1 MSRLICNLIILKHI
15 LNYLTRSY
23 LPNWTQTYSGSQN
36 QIGPTDMCLSCIM
49 YMYNV
54 QDRHISVGP
63 IFCTGMFHLSGFI
76 SPVNSCFFS
85 VSKGDSIE
93 CMYLQEKDRMVFKN
107 STSLG
112 VRKDLHGVLLLDTAL
127 QTPAARPEDVIKLE
141 LPLAEVIKGSSIH
154 PPPPSPGEKPV
165 LQCSLADSFVVIF

>member
-1 MSRLICNLIILKHI
+1 MKIGVLDSQVCSWDSLIWETASPRTHEPKIVNKSLG
-15 LNYLTRSY
+15 R
-23 LPNWTQTYSGSQN
+23 
-36 QIGPTDMCLSCIM
+36 
-49 YMYNV
+49 
-54 QDRHISVGP
+54 
-63 IFCTGMFHLSGFI
+63 MFNLSGLI
-76 SPVNSCFFS
+76 AIQLIFFS

-93 CMYLQEKDRMVFKN
+93 CMYLQEKDRMVFRN

-154 PPPPSPGEKPV
+154 PPLPHPPL